1 MKPRK
6 IVFILNRTDIS
17 GMLNRYISNNGI
29 IPTVMM
35 VQVLYKAWLNAV
47 IARIK
52 TTNRLQI
59 TLKLSLAKP
68 KLMQNTLSRASLAN
82 IRR

>member
-6 IVFILNRTDIS
+6 TVFRLNRADIS
-17 GMLNRYISNNGI
+17 GVLNRYISNIGI
-29 IPTVMM
+29 IPAVMM
-35 VQVLYKAWLNAV
+35 AQVLYKAWLNAV

-52 TTNRLQI
+52 TTNRLLT

-82 IRR
+82 IRK